1 MFLISRL
8 LYNDQIYYMD
18 ILQSFLL
25 GLIQGLT
32 EFLPISSSG
41 HLALGRYILG
51 GETEMGI
58 TFEVVVHFGTLC
70 SIVIYYKSEIINL
83 IKAAIRF
90 LKSPTSTKDDYE
102 VKTIGF
108 ILVSMIPAFIVGFT
122 LRDAIEDIFMNP
134 LLVSGMLIVTGV
146 ILFLTR
152 FSKHPVGKITTGK
165 AFLIGLSQAFAMIPG
180 ISRSGSTISTSLY
193 LGISRDEAANFSF
206 LMVIP
211 VIAGAMILQM
221 GEAIEVGID
230 SSEILSLLV
239 GFLTAFISGFYALKY
254 LIIILKKQGF
264 HYFAYYCWAVGG
276 IGLIWFLANGV

>member
-1 MFLISRL
+1 
-8 LYNDQIYYMD
+8 MD

-51 GETEMGI
+51 GDTEMGI

-70 SIVIYYKSEIINL
+70 SIVIYYKNEILDL
-83 IKAAIRF
+83 IKAGLRF
-90 LKSPTSTKDDYE
+90 LKSPSVAKEDHQ

-108 ILVSMIPAFIVGFT
+108 ILISMIPAFIVGFT
-122 LRDAIEDIFMNP
+122 LKDSIEDIFMNP

-146 ILFLTR
+146 ILFLTK
-152 FSKHPVGKITTGK
+152 FSKNPEGKVTTGK
-165 AFLIGLSQAFAMIPG
+165 AFLIGISQALAMIPG

-193 LGISRDEAANFSF
+193 LGISREEAANFSF

-221 GEAIEVGID
+221 GEAIEAGID
-230 SSEILSLLV
+230 NSEITSLLV
-239 GFLTAFISGFYALKY
+239 GFFTAFISGYYALKY

-264 HYFAYYCWAVGG
+264 HYFAYYCWLVGG
-276 IGLIWFLANGV
+276 IGLVWFLTQGV